1 MGWQKSKMPE
11 SVAVLSSTDD
21 CVFLWI
27 VYLFSFMLVFDFS
40 IHLLT
45 SPNTSEALPEASVMS
60 LYLLDTPWCPGK
72 RPWQKG
78 PSEAV
83 GPLSLLI
90 KELGVWNRGESRAG
104 AEMTSN
110 SCAASQG
117 QGGNAKLHQGPHVMK
132 TNSQELGGEQE
143 ASGTV
148 RGLWMSDS

>member
-1 MGWQKSKMPE
+1 MPE
-11 SVAVLSSTDD
+11 SAAVLSSTDD
-21 CVFLWI
+21 CVFLWN

-40 IHLLT
+40 MHLLT
-45 SPNTSEALPEASVMS
+45 SPNTSEALPEASAMS

-72 RPWQKG
+72 RPWRRG

-90 KELGVWNRGESRAG
+90 WELGVCDRGESRAG
-104 AEMTSN
+104 AEMASS

-117 QGGNAKLHQGPHVMK
+117 QEENAKLHQGPHVTK
-132 TNSQELGGEQE
+132 TNSRELGGEQE

-148 RGLWMSDS
+148 RAL